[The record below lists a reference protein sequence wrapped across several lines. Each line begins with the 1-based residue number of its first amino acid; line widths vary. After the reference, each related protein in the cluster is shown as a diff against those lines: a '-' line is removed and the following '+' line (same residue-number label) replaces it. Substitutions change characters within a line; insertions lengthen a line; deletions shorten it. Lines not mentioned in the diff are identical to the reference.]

1 MALSKDT
8 KFRLEH
14 ALTKKSASDEM
25 AAAID
30 ASTAGN
36 TANAAAAAAN
46 ALKVAGSNFIIAGI
60 LIATAAD
67 NTDAA
72 TLGFLV
78 DDVIALVKD
87 ADQTLQTV
95 TTDDEFASAP
105 AVGDL
110 IIHLRAV

>member
-1 MALSKDT
+1 MALTKDT

-30 ASTAGN
+30 GSTVQSA
-36 TANAAAAAAN
+36 ANALTSAAN

-60 LIATAAD
+60 LIATATN

-72 TLGFLV
+72 TLAFLE
-78 DDVIALVKD
+78 DDIVVLIKD
-87 ADQTLQTV
+87 ADQTLQTI
-95 TTDDEFASAP
+95 TTDDEFASVP